1 MKQYTCSP
9 LRSSRQPVNILMLT
23 QEVNCLNL
31 TTQER
36 YITGEGRF
44 ASPLLVPVKNH
55 KQNHTT
61 CRVSYKSVGQLSQTG
76 ITEPTAGPSL
86 SNPPSLFSVS
96 SFWRL
101 SNRLL
106 VFWQIYISMHLCM
119 LQKHGHGRINVLYVP
134 LTNKDITWSR
144 FRPYCSEHLKYQI
157 EKKKKTFYNK
167 AKETRNNKNCVVP
180 FCEKSEG
187 DKSFTLL

>member
-1 MKQYTCSP
+1 
-9 LRSSRQPVNILMLT
+9 
-23 QEVNCLNL
+23 
-31 TTQER
+31 
-36 YITGEGRF
+36 
-44 ASPLLVPVKNH
+44 
-55 KQNHTT
+55 
-61 CRVSYKSVGQLSQTG
+61 
-76 ITEPTAGPSL
+76 
-86 SNPPSLFSVS
+86 
-96 SFWRL
+96 
-101 SNRLL
+101 
-106 VFWQIYISMHLCM
+106 M

-157 EKKKKTFYNK
+157 EKKNTTFYNK